1 MRRRWQVKTG
11 GSLTVLTA
19 VLGGLSSAHQASATT
34 VPPAVY
40 SGSLGA
46 CLGNGPSG
54 WFEAVHELG
63 GLISHDLTL
72 LRWRA

>member
-1 MRRRWQVKTG
+1 VAEAKRTFAEEISGTEYAPLLPAEQR
-11 GSLTVLTA
+11 
-19 VLGGLSSAHQASATT
+19 
-34 VPPAVY
+34 PPVDLNRAMMEKFRP
-40 SGSLGA
+40 LGA